1 MPLGSAS
8 KRFQNSFVVQD
19 IILFWMQ
26 DQMGE
31 LFLFQSLYE
40 LLLQVQKEIPEKWK
54 KSKLPVNHVQ
64 LDAQAPWGIHSKAVN
79 HPLVFHPVNRLV
91 YLRKPSG
98 DTSKALIR

>member
-19 IILFWMQ
+19 IILFCMQ

-54 KSKLPVNHVQ
+54 K
-64 LDAQAPWGIHSKAVN
+64 
-79 HPLVFHPVNRLV
+79 
-91 YLRKPSG
+91 
-98 DTSKALIR
+98 